1 MGKKL
6 LLINPVNPCRTG
18 LTVNPS
24 SRFQPLG
31 LGIIAA
37 LTPNDWKIR
46 IIDENFQPFEYE
58 EADLV
63 GLTAFTA
70 SVNRAYQIASIYR
83 EKGVPTVLGGIHAS
97 MLPDEALK
105 YLDTVAIGEAE
116 SVWLQI
122 IADFEAGHMERIYRG
137 EWLELKNMPKP
148 RRELFHP
155 DYMFGS
161 IQTSRG
167 CPMDCDFCSVTAF
180 NGRRYR
186 QRPIDD
192 ILDELITISQKMVF
206 FVDDNL
212 IGYGKKSEERAI
224 ALFKRMI
231 EKGIKK
237 EWFCQASMNFASNE
251 EVLEYAA
258 KSGCRIVFLGV
269 EAEDIS
275 ALDIINKKLNLKM
288 GMSSYEEVFHRI
300 NRHGIAVLG
309 AFIYGMDTDTPKK
322 LHHRTE
328 YILKSGVNVMQI
340 TSLTPLP
347 GTRFMDKVEKEGR
360 LLHTNFPSDWDRYDM
375 SEVIHKPVLMTVGEF
390 KNAMY
395 KASRRI
401 HSRFTIWRKFAK
413 TWITTRS
420 FTTAMWAYNS
430 NINYRNVAL
439 GSRNSK

>member
-137 EWLELKNMPKP
+137 
-148 RRELFHP
+148 
-155 DYMFGS
+155 
-161 IQTSRG
+161 
-167 CPMDCDFCSVTAF
+167 
-180 NGRRYR
+180 
-186 QRPIDD
+186 
-192 ILDELITISQKMVF
+192 
-206 FVDDNL
+206 
-212 IGYGKKSEERAI
+212 
-224 ALFKRMI
+224 
-231 EKGIKK
+231 
-237 EWFCQASMNFASNE
+237 
-251 EVLEYAA
+251 
-258 KSGCRIVFLGV
+258 
-269 EAEDIS
+269 
-275 ALDIINKKLNLKM
+275 
-288 GMSSYEEVFHRI
+288 
-300 NRHGIAVLG
+300 
-309 AFIYGMDTDTPKK
+309 
-322 LHHRTE
+322 
-328 YILKSGVNVMQI
+328 
-340 TSLTPLP
+340 
-347 GTRFMDKVEKEGR
+347 
-360 LLHTNFPSDWDRYDM
+360 
-375 SEVIHKPVLMTVGEF
+375 
-390 KNAMY
+390 
-395 KASRRI
+395 
-401 HSRFTIWRKFAK
+401 
-413 TWITTRS
+413 
-420 FTTAMWAYNS
+420 
-430 NINYRNVAL
+430 
-439 GSRNSK
+439 